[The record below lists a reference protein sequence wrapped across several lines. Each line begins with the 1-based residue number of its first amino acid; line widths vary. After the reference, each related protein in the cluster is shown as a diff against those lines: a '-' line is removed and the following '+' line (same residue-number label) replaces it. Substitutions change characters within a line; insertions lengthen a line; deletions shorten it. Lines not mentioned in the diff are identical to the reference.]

1 MGETVGA
8 QTADKQRTAAS
19 MNSEELSVCD
29 LT

>member
-1 MGETVGA
+1 MGEAVGA

-19 MNSEELSVCD
+19 ISSEELSLCD